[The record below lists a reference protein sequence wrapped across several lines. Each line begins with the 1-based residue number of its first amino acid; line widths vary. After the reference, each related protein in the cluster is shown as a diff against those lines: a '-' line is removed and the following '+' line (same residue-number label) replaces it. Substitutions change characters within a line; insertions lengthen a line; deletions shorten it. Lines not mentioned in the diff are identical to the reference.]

1 MKTLFLLATALL
13 ACVSAGAQGAATANR
28 PLPTAN
34 RPLLTLMTFNIRFD
48 NPGDG
53 DNRWENRRDYVAQTM
68 LFHHAQVCGL
78 QEALHSQIQD
88 LLQRMP
94 GYAFVGVG
102 RDDGQLK
109 GEFSPIL
116 YDTRRLQLLDSGTF
130 WLSDTPDRVSK
141 GWDAA
146 LPRVATWAKL
156 RDKAGKKV
164 FFVVNTHFD
173 HIGKEARKN
182 SAALIVQRVQQMA
195 GNSSRGFIMGD
206 FNARPDEAPIA
217 VLSQAFRDCKPL
229 SQMPHFGPEATFNGF
244 GAKEQEGMRIDYI
257 FCNDSN
263 VKVLQHATLSGTWGG
278 RFASDHHAVMI
289 RVL

>member
-1 MKTLFLLATALL
+1 MKTAFLLATALL
-13 ACVSAGAQGAATANR
+13 ACMYAGAQSRAD
-28 PLPTAN
+28 
-34 RPLLTLMTFNIRFD
+34 LTLMSFNIRFD

-53 DNRWENRRDYVAQTM
+53 DNRWDKRRDDVAQTM
-68 LFHHAQVCGL
+68 LFHQAQVCGL

-130 WLSDTPDRVSK
+130 WLSDTPEKVSK

-156 RDKAGKKV
+156 RDKTVRKV

-173 HIGKEARKN
+173 HIGQEARKN
-182 SAALIVQRVQQMA
+182 SATLIVQRVQQLA
-195 GNSSRGFIMGD
+195 GSSRAFIMGD
-206 FNARPDEAPIA
+206 FNARPEEAPIT
-217 VLSQAFRDCKPL
+217 VLLQAYRDCKAL

-244 GAKEQEGMRIDYI
+244 GPKEQEGMRIDYI
-257 FCNDSN
+257 FCNDPS

-278 RFASDHHAVMI
+278 RFASDHHAVMA
-289 RVL
+289 RVR

>member
-1 MKTLFLLATALL
+1 M
-13 ACVSAGAQGAATANR
+13 ACVYVGAQSRAD
-28 PLPTAN
+28 
-34 RPLLTLMTFNIRFD
+34 LTLMTFNIRFD

-53 DNRWENRRDYVAQTM
+53 DNRWDKRRDYVAQTM
-68 LFHHAQVCGL
+68 LFHQAQVCGL
-78 QEALHSQIQD
+78 QEALHSQILD

-130 WLSDTPDRVSK
+130 WLSETPEKVSK

-156 RDKAGKKV
+156 RDKTGRKV

-173 HIGKEARKN
+173 HVGREARKN
-182 SAALIVQRVQQMA
+182 SAGLIVQRVQQLA
-195 GNSSRGFIMGD
+195 GSNRAFIMGD
-206 FNARPDEAPIA
+206 FNAKPEEAPIT
-217 VLSQAFRDCKPL
+217 VLSQAFRDCKLL
-229 SQMPHFGPEATFNGF
+229 SKMPHFGPEATFTGF

-257 FCNDSN
+257 FSNDATVS
-263 VKVLQHATLSGTWGG
+263 VLQHATLSGTWGG
-278 RFASDHHAVMI
+278 RFASDHHAVMA
-289 RVL
+289 RVR